1 MVLIVLMVGLLQ
13 MLTSEFVESY
23 FDAWNRHDPKQVAD
37 HLSRGGTYFDSS
49 SQQVLARDELVSH
62 LRDYFLK
69 DSHCY
74 TLVGEVLKGE
84 TTIAFQYR
92 ASPEGEDDVAQGWI
106 GAEFITMEGESAL
119 KIEDYYREPQFTGR
133 VASSPSHGRRY
144 AKSGLSAS
152 GLRAVTVRLSQAMN
166 EERVYLD
173 SHLSLPQL
181 AAMLGCSVNHLSQAI
196 NEGHGVSFFD
206 FVNRH
211 RVAEATRIL
220 AEGGNENA
228 SILDVALQVGFN
240 STSTFYAAF
249 KKATGQ
255 TPAHYRRSREKFS
268 I

>member
-1 MVLIVLMVGLLQ
+1 

-37 HLSRGGTYFDSS
+37 HLSRGGTYFDIPA
-49 SQQVLARDELVSH
+49 QQELARDELVSH
-62 LRDYFLK
+62 LRDYFRQ
-69 DSHCY
+69 DNHCY
-74 TLVGEVLKGE
+74 TLVGEVLAGE
-84 TTIAFQYR
+84 STIAFQYR
-92 ASPEGEDDVAQGWI
+92 ASPEGDEDPATGWI
-106 GAEFITMEGESAL
+106 GAEFITMEGDSAL
-119 KIEDYYREPQFTGR
+119 KIEDYYREPQLIGR
-133 VASSPSHGRRY
+133 VAAGSSHGRRY

-152 GLRAVTVRLSQAMN
+152 GLRAVTVRLSEAMN
-166 EERVYLD
+166 EDRAYLD

-220 AEGGNENA
+220 ASGGNETA

-255 TPAHYRRSREKFS
+255 TPAHYRRSQEKFS
-268 I
+268 V

>member
-1 MVLIVLMVGLLQ
+1 

-37 HLSRGGTYFDSS
+37 HLSRGGMYFDIP
-49 SQQVLARDELVSH
+49 SQQVIAQEELVSH
-62 LRDYFLK
+62 LRDYFRQ
-69 DSHCY
+69 DTHCY
-74 TLVGEVLKGE
+74 TLVGEVLAGE
-84 TTIAFQYR
+84 STIAFQYQV
-92 ASPEGEDDVAQGWI
+92 SPEGDEDSAVSWI
-106 GAEFITMEGESAL
+106 GAEFITMEGDSAL
-119 KIEDYYREPQFTGR
+119 KIEDYYREPQLIGR
-133 VASSPSHGRRY
+133 VASGPHHSKRY

-152 GLRAVTVRLSQAMN
+152 GLRAVTVRLSEAMN
-166 EERVYLD
+166 VERVYLD

-220 AEGGNENA
+220 AAGDNENA

-240 STSTFYAAF
+240 STSTFYTAF

-255 TPAHYRRSREKFS
+255 TPAHYRRSQEKFS
-268 I
+268 V